1 MGQLG
6 ITESLGSWELL
17 FGIAKMRDGGGPD
30 QEKWA
35 AGKEYSFEESTV
47 KQEKDNTCPS
57 TSARA
62 TKGKTRQVQQN
73 KKENGKRERKEK
85 GNVWTSQNEMT
96 IIQVLS
102 KA

>member
-1 MGQLG
+1 M
-6 ITESLGSWELL
+6 T
-17 FGIAKMRDGGGPD
+17 
-30 QEKWA
+30 

-73 KKENGKRERKEK
+73 KKEN
-85 GNVWTSQNEMT
+85 
-96 IIQVLS
+96 
-102 KA
+102 